1 MTRMENRRASELDLL
16 QDRLGVRWTT
26 LDRTR
31 QEAAHTRA
39 MLSDQLERYGTE
51 DTSVVVFG
59 SLARDET
66 TSGSDIDWTLLVD
79 GQAYPEQSRAAVEI
93 AEWIG
98 ERFHGPGREATF
110 GGLAFSHDL
119 VNKIGGGEDT
129 NRNLTQRIL
138 LLLESVPIGRGD
150 AHTRVVRA
158 LLERYIHE
166 DFGWLHSAN
175 PAQVPRFLQND
186 IARYWRTVAV
196 DFAYKRHA
204 RAGEGWA
211 LRTAKLRL
219 SRKLTY
225 AAGLVAC
232 FQCAFLRDLHTGFE
246 GLPAA
251 ERARIVVDA
260 LEDFL
265 RKTPLEMLAAVF
277 LRFDELAPRADDLF
291 GSYDR
296 FLALLDDG
304 EARARLEALRQEA
317 AAEDET
323 FRHVRELGHRF
334 QDALDAIFLPESR
347 GVFYPLTRA
356 YGVF

>member
-1 MTRMENRRASELDLL
+1 MEERPTSELDLL
-16 QDRLGVRWTT
+16 QDKLGLRWDAIGRARGEA
-26 LDRTR
+26 DR
-31 QEAAHTRA
+31 TRA
-39 MLSDQLERYGTE
+39 MLEDGLGRYGTE

-59 SLARDET
+59 SLARGET
-66 TSGSDIDWTLLVD
+66 TSGSDVDWTLLVD
-79 GQAYPEQSRAAVEI
+79 GQSYPEQSSAAGEM
-93 AEWIG
+93 ADWIDR
-98 ERFHGPGREATF
+98 RFRSPGREATF

-119 VNKIGGGEDT
+119 INKIGGGEDS

-138 LLLESVPIGRGD
+138 LLLESVPIGRD
-150 AHTRVVRA
+150 EAHTRVVRA

-232 FQCAFLRDLHTGFE
+232 FQCAYLGERHPGYADL
-246 GLPAA
+246 PVP

-260 LEDFL
+260 LEEFL
-265 RKTPLEMLAAVF
+265 RKTPLEMMAWVF
-277 LRFDELAPRADDLF
+277 LRFETLAPHADDLF

-296 FLALLDDG
+296 FLALLDDEDTRTG
-304 EARARLEALRQEA
+304 LQALRQEA
-317 AAEDET
+317 ASEDGS
-323 FRHVRELGHRF
+323 FRELRELGHRF
-334 QDALDAIFLPESR
+334 QRAPGEVFLPEDR
-347 GVFYPLTRA
+347 GAFHELTRT